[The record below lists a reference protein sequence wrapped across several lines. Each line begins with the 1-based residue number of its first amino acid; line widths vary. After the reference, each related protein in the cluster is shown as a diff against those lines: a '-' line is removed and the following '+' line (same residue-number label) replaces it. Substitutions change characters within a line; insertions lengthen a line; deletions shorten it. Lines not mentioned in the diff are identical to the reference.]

1 MKEKEEIVEVIS
13 KYVPLTKK
21 GRNYYGICPFHKEE
35 DNNPS
40 LAVSKEKQI
49 YTCFV
54 CGAQGNVDTFI
65 KEFNNRWSS
74 NWFTTFLF
82 GF

>member
-1 MKEKEEIVEVIS
+1 MKEKVDLIEIIS

-21 GRNYYGICPFHKEE
+21 GRNYYGLCPFHKEE
-35 DNNPS
+35 DKNPS

-54 CGAQGNVDTFI
+54 CGSQGNVDTFI
-65 KEFNNRWSS
+65 KEYNKIISS
-74 NWFTTFLF
+74 N
-82 GF
+82 

>member
-1 MKEKEEIVEVIS
+1 MKEKENIIEIIS

-35 DNNPS
+35 DKNPS
-40 LAVSKEKQI
+40 LVVSKEKQI

-54 CGAQGNVDTFI
+54 CGAMGNSNTFVNEYN
-65 KEFNNRWSS
+65 KNY
-74 NWFTTFLF
+74 
-82 GF
+82 

>member
-1 MKEKEEIVEVIS
+1 MKEKEDIIKIIS

-21 GRNYYGICPFHKEE
+21 GRNYYGLCPFHKEE
-35 DNNPS
+35 DKNPS

-54 CGAQGNVDTFI
+54 CGSQGNVDTFI
-65 KEFNNRWSS
+65 KEYNKIISS
-74 NWFTTFLF
+74 N
-82 GF
+82 

>member
-1 MKEKEEIVEVIS
+1 MKEREDIVEVVS
-13 KYVPLTKK
+13 KHIPLKNK
-21 GRNYYGICPFHKEE
+21 GRIYYGICPFHKEE
-35 DNNPS
+35 DKNPS

-65 KEFNNRWSS
+65 KNFNNR
-74 NWFTTFLF
+74 
-82 GF
+82 